1 MRYVIVGG
9 VAAGVTA
16 ATRLRRLDETA
27 DIVLLERGEKIS
39 FANCALPY
47 YAGGIVRFE
56 RLYAAD
62 AATISEQYAVDIRE
76 RHEALSIDRER
87 KTLAVR
93 NLATNETYE
102 LSYDKLILATGAEPV
117 FPEVEGLAEN
127 ARALW
132 RVEDALA
139 LEKALSEKAGLTA
152 LVLGGGSVGLEAA
165 ENIVRRGGTA
175 HLVTRGATLLGK
187 NDPALSRLFVRFAQG
202 KEKRLLWHFGTTA
215 AKVEHLADGR
225 LRVALTNGETLEV
238 DYLLSAAGVRPRSEL
253 AVQAGL
259 ELGPRDTI
267 RTDLLTLTSD
277 PDILAAGDVAASL
290 DPETLEPR
298 PLMLAGSAV
307 RSGRKA
313 ADTASGRV
321 PESKLQPPFATH
333 VVSLFGTVWASTGKN
348 VGELLACGQRP
359 RRDFDAVTVIAR
371 NHVGWYPGSNP
382 VILKIVF
389 DKAGKLLGAQAI
401 GREGADKRIDVLST
415 AMLFGANVRDLTKL
429 DLCYSPQT
437 GSAKDPIHA
446 AAFVAENV
454 LNGLVRF
461 IEPGEVADLFAGRE
475 PDLGDDVPNTPD
487 RACILDV
494 RSSEEIADDALP
506 LPYESIPLEELRDRL
521 DEVPADGRT
530 IVVVCRA
537 GVRAFAAARILEQKG
552 FKNVFV
558 MTGGKQYWN
567 WTMPKIA

>member
-1 MRYVIVGG
+1 M
-9 VAAGVTA
+9 
-16 ATRLRRLDETA
+16 
-27 DIVLLERGEKIS
+27 S
-39 FANCALPY
+39 
-47 YAGGIVRFE
+47 
-56 RLYAAD
+56 
-62 AATISEQYAVDIRE
+62 
-76 RHEALSIDRER
+76 
-87 KTLAVR
+87 
-93 NLATNETYE
+93 
-102 LSYDKLILATGAEPV
+102 
-117 FPEVEGLAEN
+117 
-127 ARALW
+127 
-132 RVEDALA
+132 
-139 LEKALSEKAGLTA
+139 
-152 LVLGGGSVGLEAA
+152 
-165 ENIVRRGGTA
+165 
-175 HLVTRGATLLGK
+175 
-187 NDPALSRLFVRFAQG
+187 
-202 KEKRLLWHFGTTA
+202 
-215 AKVEHLADGR
+215 
-225 LRVALTNGETLEV
+225 
-238 DYLLSAAGVRPRSEL
+238 
-253 AVQAGL
+253 
-259 ELGPRDTI
+259 
-267 RTDLLTLTSD
+267 
-277 PDILAAGDVAASL
+277 DVAASL

-348 VGELLACGQRP
+348 VGELLACGQRL

-371 NHVGWYPGSNP
+371 NHVGWYPGSTP

>member
-27 DIVLLERGEKIS
+27 DIVLLERGDKIS

-62 AATISEQYAVDIRE
+62 AATISEQYAIDIRQ
-76 RHEALSIDRER
+76 RHEALSIDRAR
-87 KTLAVR
+87 KTLSVR

-117 FPEVEGLAEN
+117 FPDIEGLREN

-139 LEKALSEKAGLTA
+139 LEKALSEKPDLTA

-187 NDPALSRLFVRFAQG
+187 NDPALTRLFVRFAQG
-202 KEKRLLWHFGTTA
+202 KEKRLLWHFGATA
-215 AKVEHLADGR
+215 AKVERLPDGK

-238 DYLLSAAGVRPRSEL
+238 DYLLCAAGVRPRSEL
-253 AVQAGL
+253 AAEAGL
-259 ELGPRDTI
+259 ELGPRDTV
-267 RTDLLTLTSD
+267 RTDLNTLTSD

-290 DPETLEPR
+290 DPQTLEPR

-321 PESKLQPPFATH
+321 PKSELQPPFGTR

-348 VGELLACGQRP
+348 VGELLACGKRP

-371 NHVGWYPGSNP
+371 NHVGWYPGSSP
-382 VILKIVF
+382 VVLKIVF
-389 DKAGKLLGAQAI
+389 AKDGKLLGAQAI

-461 IEPGEVADLFAGRE
+461 IEPGEVADLFAGRN
-475 PDLGDDVPNTPD
+475 PDLGDDVPIDSP
-487 RACILDV
+487 
-494 RSSEEIADDALP
+494 
-506 LPYESIPLEELRDRL
+506 
-521 DEVPADGRT
+521 
-530 IVVVCRA
+530 
-537 GVRAFAAARILEQKG
+537 
-552 FKNVFV
+552 
-558 MTGGKQYWN
+558 
-567 WTMPKIA
+567 